1 MLRRMNEPTEVV
13 IAGVG
18 ASTRRPDEEPR
29 GDALGLMAEA
39 ARRALGATG
48 SGPASGAVAGL
59 VDQVIVAQGSW
70 SLADPAA
77 LVAQACGIVGAR
89 TVLADLGVLQ
99 TSLIGRAAADVA
111 AGRSQA
117 TLVVGGEA
125 RRRAADRR
133 RDGLEADESVQG
145 DAVPDEH
152 IRPAELVISRLEIDT
167 GMVAAVEHYA
177 LIDSARSAAAGR
189 SAAERRAEIDR
200 LWLHHARG
208 AADNPYAWEPDAEAR
223 LADEGWGRPLAS
235 PYHARHVTQWNVD
248 QAAAVLVTSA
258 ANARAAGFDPAAI
271 VEISTVI
278 GSDLVVPVSERAD
291 IGRCPA
297 LSGIARAMNATAV
310 PVAAVDHWDLYSC
323 FPVAVELQ
331 AAELGLPTAPPSRTG
346 GMTFGGGPYN
356 NAALGA
362 LVRLAEVVQAEGG
375 IAAVT
380 ALSGMA
386 TKQGVVVMAP
396 LGAARGGIGA
406 RVVDVTEQA
415 ADATGRI
422 EAVAPT
428 AVVGPATVAAATV
441 VFDREGPI
449 RALAV
454 LDVPAGRT
462 LAASTDAASIDHVL
476 AGVSVGAAA
485 RIGPDGAF
493 VI

>member
-1 MLRRMNEPTEVV
+1 MLRRMNQPTDVV

-18 ASTRRPDEEPR
+18 ASTRRADEEPR
-29 GDALGLMAEA
+29 GGAPELMAEA

-48 SGPASGAVAGL
+48 PGPVGAAAAGL
-59 VDQVIVAQGSW
+59 VDQVVVAQGSW

-99 TSLIGRAAADVA
+99 TSLIGRAVADVA
-111 AGRSQA
+111 AGRSRA

-125 RRRAADRR
+125 RRRAGDRR
-133 RDGLEADESVQG
+133 RAGLEADETAQG
-145 DAVPDEH
+145 EAVPDEH

-177 LIDSARSAAAGR
+177 LIDSARSAAQGR

-200 LWLHHARG
+200 LWRHQARG
-208 AADNPYAWEPDAEAR
+208 AADNPHAWEPDAEAR

-258 ANARAAGFDPAAI
+258 AAARAAGFDPAAV
-271 VEISTVI
+271 VEICTVI
-278 GSDLVVPVSERAD
+278 GSDLVVPVSERAE

-297 LSGIARAMNATAV
+297 LVEIARAMDATAV

-331 AAELGLPTAPPSRTG
+331 AAELGLGIAPPSRTG
-346 GMTFGGGPYN
+346 GMTFGGGPFN

-362 LVRLAEVVQAEGG
+362 LVRLVEVVRAEGG
-375 IAAVT
+375 IGAVT

-386 TKQGVVVMAP
+386 TKQGVVVVAP
-396 LGAARGGIGA
+396 AGAARGDIGT
-406 RVVDVTEQA
+406 RVIDVTTQV

-422 EAVAPT
+422 DALAPT

-441 VFDREGPI
+441 AFGADGPS

-454 LDVPAGRT
+454 LDVAGGRT
-462 LAASTDAASIDHVL
+462 LAASTNAAAMDHVL
-476 AGVSVGAAA
+476 EGSAVGAAA
-485 RIGPDGAF
+485 RIDADGAF
-493 VI
+493 SL

>member
-1 MLRRMNEPTEVV
+1 MLRRMNQRVEIV

-18 ASTRRPDEEPR
+18 ASTRRSDEEPR
-29 GDALGLMAEA
+29 GDAVALMVEA
-39 ARRALGATG
+39 ARRALGAAG
-48 SGPASGAVAGL
+48 SGPVPRAVANL

-70 SLADPAA
+70 SLGDPAA

-89 TVLADLGVLQ
+89 MVLADLGVLQ
-99 TSLIGRAAADVA
+99 TSLIGRAVADVA

-117 TLVVGGEA
+117 TLVAGGEA

-133 RDGLEADESVQG
+133 RAGLDADETVQD

-200 LWLHHARG
+200 LWLHQARG

-258 ANARAAGFDPAAI
+258 ATARAGGFDPAAV
-271 VEISTVI
+271 VEIRSVI
-278 GSDLVVPVSERAD
+278 GADLVVPVSERAD

-297 LSGIARAMNATAV
+297 LSEIARAMDSSAV

-331 AAELGLPTAPPSRTG
+331 VAELGLAAAPPSRTG
-346 GMTFGGGPYN
+346 GMTFGGGPFN

-362 LVRLAEVVQAEGG
+362 LVRLVEVVQAEGG

-386 TKQGVVVMAP
+386 TKQGVVVVAP
-396 LGAARGGIGA
+396 VGADRGDVGTW
-406 RVVDVTEQA
+406 VVDVTERA
-415 ADATGRI
+415 AATTGRV
-422 EAVAPT
+422 EAVAPA

-441 VFDREGPI
+441 VFDREGPG

-454 LDVPAGRT
+454 LDVSGGRT
-462 LAASTDAASIDHVL
+462 LAASTDAAAIDHVL
-476 AGVSVGAAA
+476 AGASVGAAA

>member
-1 MLRRMNEPTEVV
+1 MLRRMNQPAEVV

-29 GDALGLMAEA
+29 GDATALMAEA

-48 SGPASGAVAGL
+48 SGPASEAVAGL

-77 LVAQACGIVGAR
+77 LVAQLCGIVGAR

-99 TSLIGRAAADVA
+99 TALIGRAVADVS
-111 AGRSQA
+111 AGRSHA

-133 RDGLEADESVQG
+133 RAGLDPHETVQQ
-145 DAVPDEH
+145 ALPDEH

-189 SAAERRAEIDR
+189 SAAERRVEIDR
-200 LWLHHARG
+200 LWLHQARG
-208 AADNPYAWEPDAEAR
+208 AADNPYAWEPDAEVR

-235 PYHARHVTQWNVD
+235 PYSARHVTQWNVD

-258 ANARAAGFDPAAI
+258 ATARAAGFDPSTV
-271 VEISTVI
+271 VEVRSVI

-297 LSGIARAMNATAV
+297 LSEVARAMDSSAV

-331 AAELGLPTAPPSRTG
+331 VAELGLGAAPRSWTG
-346 GMTFGGGPYN
+346 GMTFGGGPFN

-362 LVRLAEVVQAEGG
+362 LVRLVEVVRAEGG

-386 TKQGVVVMAP
+386 TKQGAVVVAP
-396 LGAARGGIGA
+396 LGGAQDDVGA
-406 RVVDVTEQA
+406 RIVDVTERV
-415 ADATGRI
+415 ADATGRV

-428 AVVGPATVAAATV
+428 AVAGSATVAAATV
-441 VFDREGPI
+441 VFDREGPR

-454 LDVPAGRT
+454 LDVAGGRT
-462 LAASTDAASIDHVL
+462 LAASSDGDTIDQVL
-476 AGVSVGAAA
+476 GGGSVGAAA
-485 RIGPDGAF
+485 RIGTDGAF
-493 VI
+493 AI